1 MKKYFNTTGVCVEN
15 LHYMVD
21 INDKIDK
28 IVDLIEKN
36 KYFVINRPRQFGKT
50 TTLSKLQM
58 RLQKDYVVIRISF
71 EGIGDKAF
79 SDEELMSKAIIKL
92 FSKSLRKNNKELSRK
107 LQQMVENVS
116 NFMDLDEV
124 ISDFIYESEKEVVLI
139 IDEVDKSSNNQLFLS
154 FLGMLRSRYLNMIEG
169 FEDSFK
175 SVILAGVH
183 DIKNL
188 KLKIRNDEGIKY
200 NSPWNIAVDFNI
212 DMSFNCSEIGTMISD
227 YNKDNGLN
235 INVDEISKEIYFF
248 TSGYPFLVSRICQI
262 IDERFYPDEK
272 ESWNIKDIQKS
283 VKIITLENN
292 TLFESVIK
300 NIENNKELYLLVR
313 RILINGES
321 IVFNRLDP
329 IIDLGIT
336 YGIFSDSD
344 NVLKISNKI
353 FEEILYNYMISK
365 LSTKVQDMSLYN
377 FKNSFITEEGGLD
390 IEEVLR
396 KFQQYMKENYSSLDS
411 KFIEI
416 EGRLIFMAFLTPIVN
431 GVGFTFKEVQI
442 SEEKRLDIVVIYN
455 NFKYIIELKIFRGKK
470 YHEQGINQLVDYLDI
485 NSLEKGYL
493 VVFNFNK
500 DKEYKEEKIPVD
512 KKEIFTVFV

>member
-1 MKKYFNTTGVCVEN
+1 
-15 LHYMVD
+15 
-21 INDKIDK
+21 
-28 IVDLIEKN
+28 
-36 KYFVINRPRQFGKT
+36 
-50 TTLSKLQM
+50 
-58 RLQKDYVVIRISF
+58 
-71 EGIGDKAF
+71 
-79 SDEELMSKAIIKL
+79 
-92 FSKSLRKNNKELSRK
+92 
-107 LQQMVENVS
+107 
-116 NFMDLDEV
+116 
-124 ISDFIYESEKEVVLI
+124 
-139 IDEVDKSSNNQLFLS
+139 
-154 FLGMLRSRYLNMIEG
+154 MIEG

-377 FKNSFITEEGGLD
+377 FKNSFITDEGGLD
-390 IEEVLR
+390 I
-396 KFQQYMKENYSSLDS
+396 
-411 KFIEI
+411 
-416 EGRLIFMAFLTPIVN
+416 
-431 GVGFTFKEVQI
+431 
-442 SEEKRLDIVVIYN
+442 
-455 NFKYIIELKIFRGKK
+455 
-470 YHEQGINQLVDYLDI
+470 
-485 NSLEKGYL
+485 
-493 VVFNFNK
+493 
-500 DKEYKEEKIPVD
+500 
-512 KKEIFTVFV
+512 